1 MLTFSANCL
10 QLFQALIFML
20 KNLSFW
26 EKSTYLT
33 AIDFAVI
40 GSGIVGLNAAI
51 TFKERHPNA
60 KVVVLERGVFPAGA
74 STKNAGFACFGSVS
88 ELLDDLETMGELAVF
103 SLVEKRWKGLRK
115 LRERCGDKALDYQA
129 YGGYELFLKNNEE
142 VKKCKEA
149 IPYLNKK
156 LATIIGE
163 NQTFSIEKE
172 LGKFNFGKVKNLLF
186 NKAEGQINPAKMMKR
201 LRYIANEKDIL
212 IVTGVTIQR
221 IIETGDEV
229 SLETAKET
237 TIKAAKVLV
246 ATNGLT
252 KRLLPDTA
260 LQPARNQVLITKP
273 IPNLHLKGT
282 FHFEQG
288 YYYFRNYENR
298 ILLGGARNKARTAET
313 TDEFGVTPLIQN
325 TLETFLR
332 QVILPNQAVKID
344 HRWSGILGVGN
355 QKSPI
360 VKKYSE
366 HIGIAVRL
374 GGMGVAIGS
383 LVGHH

>member
-1 MLTFSANCL
+1 MLT
-10 QLFQALIFML
+10 
-20 KNLSFW
+20 NLSFW

-33 AIDFAVI
+33 GIDFAVI

-51 TFKERHPNA
+51 AFKEKYPAA
-60 KVVVLERGVFPAGA
+60 KVVVLERGIFPSGA

-88 ELLDDLETMGELAVF
+88 ELLEDLETMGEATVL
-103 SLVEKRWKGLRK
+103 SLVAKRWEGLKR
-115 LRERCGDKALDYQA
+115 LRERCGDQAIDYQSF
-129 YGGYELFLKNNEE
+129 GGYELFLKNGQE
-142 VKKCKEA
+142 VKKCTSA

-156 LATIIGE
+156 LAKIIDVE
-163 NQTFSIEKE
+163 ETFSIEKDVAQF
-172 LGKFNFGKVKNLLF
+172 GFGKVKNILF
-186 NKAEGQINPAKMMKR
+186 NQAEGQINPAKMMER
-201 LRYIANEKDIL
+201 LRYIANEKDIQ
-212 IVTGVTIQR
+212 IITGVTIR
-221 IIETGDEV
+221 EIAESKEEV
-229 SLETAKET
+229 NLQITQGG

-252 KRLLPDTA
+252 KRLLADTA
-260 LQPARNQVLITKP
+260 LQPARNQVLITAP

-298 ILLGGARNKARTAET
+298 ILLGGARNIAKIEET
-313 TDEFGVTPLIQN
+313 TDKFGLTPLIQN
-325 TLETFLR
+325 ALEKFLR
-332 QVILPNQAVKID
+332 TVILPNQQVEIA

-355 QKSPI
+355 QKTPI

-383 LVGHH
+383 LVGEEGASLF

>member
-1 MLTFSANCL
+1 
-10 QLFQALIFML
+10 ML

-33 AIDFAVI
+33 GIDFAVI

-51 TFKERHPNA
+51 TFKEKYPNA

-88 ELLDDLETMGELAVF
+88 ELLEDLETMGETAVL
-103 SLVEKRWKGLRK
+103 SLVAKRWAGLKR
-115 LRERCGDKALDYQA
+115 LRERCGDKAIDYQA
-129 YGGYELFLKNNEE
+129 FGGYELFLENSKEF
-142 VKKCKEA
+142 KKCSSA
-149 IPYLNKK
+149 IPYFNEK
-156 LATIIGE
+156 LAKIIGVVE
-163 NQTFSIEKE
+163 TFSVEKE
-172 LGKFNFGKVKNLLF
+172 ITKFGFGKVKNVLF
-186 NKAEGQINPAKMMKR
+186 NQSEGQINPAKMMER
-201 LRYIANEKDIL
+201 LRYIANEKQIQIL
-212 IVTGVTIQR
+212 TGVTIQE
-221 IIETGDEV
+221 IAETRDEV
-229 SLETAKET
+229 ELHIAQGG
-237 TIKAAKVLV
+237 IFKAAKVLV

-252 KRLLPDTA
+252 KRLLAKTA
-260 LQPARNQVLITKP
+260 LKPARNQVLITKP

-298 ILLGGARNKARTAET
+298 ILLGGARNIAKAAET
-313 TDEFGVTPLIQN
+313 TDEFGLTPLIQN
-325 TLETFLR
+325 TLEKFLR
-332 QVILPNQAVKID
+332 EVILPNQSIKIA

-360 VKKYSE
+360 VQKYGA

-383 LVGHH
+383 LVGEEGASLF

>member
-1 MLTFSANCL
+1 MLT
-10 QLFQALIFML
+10 
-20 KNLSFW
+20 NLSFW

-33 AIDFAVI
+33 AIDFAII

-51 TFKERHPNA
+51 SFKEKYPNA

-88 ELLDDLETMGELAVF
+88 ELLDDLETMGASAVF

-115 LRERCGDKALDYQA
+115 LRQRCGDKAMDYQEF
-129 YGGYELFLKNNEE
+129 GGYELFLKNNEA

-149 IPYLNKK
+149 IPYLNEK
-156 LATIIGE
+156 LATIIGVKH
-163 NQTFSIEKE
+163 TFRIEKE
-172 LGKFNFGKVKNLLF
+172 LGKFNFGKVKNILY
-186 NKAEGQINPAKMMKR
+186 NQSEGQINPAKMMER

-212 IVTGVTIQR
+212 ILTGVSIQEITESGGR
-221 IIETGDEV
+221 VD
-229 SLETAKET
+229 LETAQGT

-252 KRLLPDTA
+252 KRLLADTA
-260 LQPARNQVLITKP
+260 LQPARNQVLITEP
-273 IPNLHLKGT
+273 IPNLQLKGT

-298 ILLGGARNKARTAET
+298 ILLGGARNKAKVAET
-313 TDEFGVTPLIQN
+313 TDEFGLTPLIQD
-325 TLETFLR
+325 TLESFLR
-332 QVILPNQAVKID
+332 EVILPNQEVKIA

-360 VKKYSE
+360 VKKHSE
-366 HIGIAVRL
+366 HIGVAVRL

-383 LVGHH
+383 LVGEEGAALFD

>member
-1 MLTFSANCL
+1 MLR
-10 QLFQALIFML
+10 
-20 KNLSFW
+20 NLSFW
-26 EKSTYLT
+26 EKSTYLEGL
-33 AIDFAVI
+33 DFAVI

-51 TFKERHPNA
+51 TFKEKYPSA
-60 KVVVLERGVFPAGA
+60 KVVVLERGVFPSGA

-88 ELLDDLETMGELAVF
+88 ELLEDLETMGESPVL
-103 SLVEKRWKGLRK
+103 SLVAKRWEGLER
-115 LRERCGDKALDYQA
+115 LRARCGDEAIDYQSF
-129 YGGYELFLKNNEE
+129 GGYELFLDNSKE
-142 VKKCKEA
+142 VEKCSAA

-156 LATIIGE
+156 LAKIIGQP
-163 NQTFSIEKE
+163 QTFRVEKNI
-172 LGKFNFGKVKNLLF
+172 GRFGFGKVKNVLF
-186 NKAEGQINPAKMMKR
+186 NQAEGQINPAKMMER
-201 LRYIANEKDIL
+201 LRYIANEKGIQIL
-212 IVTGVTIQR
+212 TGVTVQAIA
-221 IIETGDEV
+221 ETKDEV
-229 SLETAKET
+229 NLQIAQGG
-237 TIKAAKVLV
+237 TITAAKVLV

-252 KRLLPDTA
+252 KRLLADTA
-260 LQPARNQVLITKP
+260 LQPARNQVLITEP

-298 ILLGGARNKARTAET
+298 ILLGGARNRAKEAET
-313 TDEFGVTPLIQN
+313 TDEFGLTPLIQN

-332 QVILPNQAVKID
+332 EVILPNQRISIA

-360 VKKYSE
+360 VQKHGA

-383 LVGHH
+383 LVGEEGASLF

>member
-1 MLTFSANCL
+1 
-10 QLFQALIFML
+10 ML

-33 AIDFAVI
+33 GIDFAVI

-51 TFKERHPNA
+51 TFKEKYPKA

-88 ELLDDLETMGELAVF
+88 ELLEDLESMGELAVL
-103 SLVEKRWKGLRK
+103 SLVEKRWEGLKR
-115 LRERCGDKALDYQA
+115 LRERCGDKAIDYQQF
-129 YGGYELFLKNNEE
+129 GGYELFLENSKAVNE
-142 VKKCKEA
+142 CSAA

-156 LATIIGE
+156 IDKIIGAE
-163 NQTFSIEKE
+163 HTFSVEK
-172 LGKFNFGKVKNLLF
+172 KVAQFRFGKVKNILF
-186 NKAEGQINPAKMMKR
+186 NQAEGQINPAKMMER
-201 LRYIANEKDIL
+201 LRYIANEKQIQIL
-212 IVTGVTIQR
+212 TGVTIQE
-221 IIETGDEV
+221 IVETKDEV
-229 SLETAKET
+229 NLFIAPGE

-252 KRLLPDTA
+252 KRLLADTA
-260 LQPARNQVLITKP
+260 LKPARNQVLITAP

-298 ILLGGARNKARTAET
+298 ILLGGARNIAKDAET
-313 TDEFGVTPLIQN
+313 TDEFGLTSLIQN
-325 TLETFLR
+325 RLETFLR
-332 QVILPNQAVKID
+332 TIILPNQSISIA
-344 HRWSGILGVGN
+344 HRWSGIMGVGK

-360 VKKYSE
+360 VQKHSE

-383 LVGHH
+383 LVGEEGASLF